1 MIKIGNKAPAFSL
14 VNQDDQKTSLS
25 DFAGQWLVLYFYP
38 KDDTPG
44 CTTEACEFTAS
55 LKDFESLNAHVVGI
69 SPDSTQSHVEFIK
82 KFKLKISLLSDPQ
95 HTMMEKYQAWGEKN
109 MYGKISVGVIRS
121 TVLIDP
127 NGKIAHH
134 WKRVKT
140 AGHAQKVNEKIAE
153 LQKDE

>member
-1 MIKIGNKAPAFSL
+1 LKAFE
-14 VNQDDQKTSLS
+14 T
-25 DFAGQWLVLYFYP
+25 
-38 KDDTPG
+38 
-44 CTTEACEFTAS
+44 
-55 LKDFESLNAHVVGI
+55 LKAQVVGV
-69 SPDSTQSHVEFIK
+69 SPDSPQSHVNFIK

-109 MYGKISVGVIRS
+109 MYGKITVGVIRS

-127 NGKIAHH
+127 NGIIAHH

-140 AGHAQKVNEKIAE
+140 TGHAQKVNEKIAE

>member
-1 MIKIGNKAPAFSL
+1 MIKISNKAPAFTLANHKGEKVSL
-14 VNQDDQKTSLS
+14 K

-55 LKDFESLNAHVVGI
+55 LKAFETLNAHVVGV
-69 SPDSTQSHVEFIK
+69 SPDSPQSHVKFINK
-82 KFKLKISLLSDPQ
+82 YKLKISLLSDPQ

-109 MYGKISVGVIRS
+109 MYGIKSVGVIRS

-127 NGKIAHH
+127 NQKVAHH

-140 AGHAQKVNEKIAE
+140 AGHAQKVNEKIVE
-153 LQKDE
+153 LQKDD